1 MDYELLV
8 IGAGPG
14 GYTAAL
20 SAASYGIKAAVVEY
34 RETGGTCLNRGC
46 IPTKT
51 LLHSS
56 DVYRS
61 ILEASS
67 IGIHAESLSVNIE
80 EIFSHKRH
88 VSKTLADGIEGM
100 LKRAKVDLLRGKAV
114 ITAPGK
120 VEITDSEGNVSEV
133 TSEKILCAT
142 GSVPARP
149 PIPGFDLEGV
159 ITSDEL
165 LEGTDHLYKSIVI
178 IGGGVIGIEFATF
191 YADLGCDVTII
202 EGADRLLPL
211 MDKEFGQNLNAV
223 YKKQGVRVCTGSIVE
238 KVEKCDNGLRVYFSS
253 KKGEDSAEGEV
264 VLSAI
269 GRKICIDNLFAE
281 SMKDVPH
288 IEGNA
293 IVTDDRFETTVPG
306 IYAIG
311 DVSAKVKL
319 AHVASAQ
326 AKAFA
331 DIHYGS
337 GYLGNLDII
346 PSCIYSRPE
355 IASVGMTDA
364 EAKQAGIP
372 VKVGKCVMG
381 ANARTLILDNPRSFM
396 KVVANAD
403 TGKIIGAHLMCEN
416 STDMITQLSQA
427 IEAGLTASQLLT
439 TMRPHPTF
447 EEALAEALLDLQ
459 NKLEK

>member
-20 SAASYGIKAAVVEY
+20 KAAAYGVKTAVVEY

-56 DVYRS
+56 EIYRC
-61 ILEASS
+61 ASEGAS
-67 IGIHAESLSVNIE
+67 IGIHAENLSVNIE
-80 EIFSHKRH
+80 EIFAHKRK
-88 VSKTLADGIEGM
+88 VSETLASGIEGM
-100 LKRAKVDLLRGKAV
+100 LKRAKVDLLKGSAV
-114 ITAPGK
+114 ITAPGM
-120 VEITDSEGNVSEV
+120 VEITDVEGHKTEV
-133 TSEKILCAT
+133 CAEKILCAT
-142 GSVPARP
+142 GSTPALP

-165 LEGTDHLYKSIVI
+165 LLGADHLYSSIVI
-178 IGGGVIGIEFATF
+178 IGGGVIGVEFATF

-211 MDKEFGQNLNAV
+211 MDKEFGQNLGTIF
-223 YKKQGVRVCTGSIVE
+223 KKQGVNVCTGSMVDKIE
-238 KVEKCDNGLRVYFSS
+238 KSDKGLKVFFTS
-253 KKGEDSAEGEV
+253 KKGTEVAEGEV
-264 VLSAI
+264 VLAAI
-269 GRKICIDNLFAE
+269 GRRIYTDGLFAD
-281 SMKDVPH
+281 SIKDLPKLDGKD
-288 IEGNA
+288 IA
-293 IVTDDRFETTVPG
+293 TDEKFETTIPG

-311 DVSAKVKL
+311 DVTAKVKL
-319 AHVASAQ
+319 AHVAAAQ

-331 DIHYGS
+331 DIHFGGGFS
-337 GYLGNLDII
+337 GKLKNI

-364 EAKQAGIP
+364 EAKEAGIP

-396 KVVANAD
+396 KIVANAD
-403 TGKIIGAHLMCEN
+403 TGEIIGAHLMCEN
-416 STDMITQLSQA
+416 STDMISQLTQA
-427 IEAGLTASQLLT
+427 IEDHATVTQLLS

-447 EEALAEALLDLQ
+447 EEALTDALEDLQ
-459 NKLEK
+459 KKLEK